1 MDWIYANLY
10 SCHKIIPPQRNKYK
24 KIELKMRDIHL
35 DFLNVP
41 YVKKSW

>member
-1 MDWIYANLY
+1 MQTYTVVIKSFL
-10 SCHKIIPPQRNKYK
+10 HKGISVK